1 LDWFIFEI
9 IGNNLCKSIS
19 FMYYYKLLEV
29 VYEKTSYKD
38 TIFVGENL
46 WIDIIFYLFA
56 YAIFIS

>member
-1 LDWFIFEI
+1 
-9 IGNNLCKSIS
+9 
-19 FMYYYKLLEV
+19 MYYYKVLEV

-46 WIDIIFYLFA
+46 GIDIKFYLFA